1 MKTLFYIVAAFVL
14 CFCFPKVTFTA
25 VGAAALL
32 FVLAVLD
39 VIDIKITLTSERKKD

>member
-14 CFCFPKVTFTA
+14 CFCFPKMAFTA

-32 FVLAVLD
+32 FVLAVLN
-39 VIDIKITLTSERKKD
+39 VIDIKITLTSDRRE

>member
-14 CFCFPKVTFTA
+14 CFCFPKVTFAA

-32 FVLAVLD
+32 FVLAVMN
-39 VIDIKITLTSERKKD
+39 VIDIKITLTSDRRE

>member
-14 CFCFPKVTFTA
+14 CFCFPKVAFTA

-32 FVLAVLD
+32 FELAVLN
-39 VIDIKITLTSERKKD
+39 VIDIKITLTSNRRE

>member
-14 CFCFPKVTFTA
+14 CFCFPKVAFTA

-32 FVLAVLD
+32 FVLAVMN
-39 VIDIKITLTSERKKD
+39 VIDIKITLTSDRRE

>member
-1 MKTLFYIVAAFVL
+1 MKTLFYIVAAFVF

-32 FVLAVLD
+32 FVLAVMN
-39 VIDIKITLTSERKKD
+39 VIDIKITLTSDRRE